1 MAKSNG
7 KRVRRWLWI
16 GGLGVAVVAVGY
28 VLARPKGKP
37 GEEKD
42 KVKTAKAEVADVQ
55 VRVTEVGSVEP
66 DVKVDVK
73 SVLSGKVVELLVREG
88 DRVKRGQVLARVE
101 PDVNQARDLSQVK
114 NAVSEAEIALNEAK
128 ATYERNKG
136 LLTQG
141 LLSAQA
147 GLESETRWRQ
157 AKASHDAAMD
167 KYRIVEESGVPIA
180 VASAGTMQRLNVTS
194 PMDGVVIRRPVELG
208 DTVMSGVSSFNA
220 GTVLMTVA
228 DVGTMIIKAGINEVD
243 IGKVHLEQPVK
254 VTLDAYPKVKFAGKI
269 LRIAPAARLEE
280 KVKVFDVEIGIEHQ
294 GAELRTGMTANID
307 IVGEKRAK
315 VLTVPVE
322 AIFKKDETEV
332 VYVKKPEE
340 PKKAAEGARFLSSVF
355 AAGKKDAPPAKLDP
369 KDAWKE
375 KFETRE
381 IETGLAA
388 VDKVEVVKGL
398 TAGTEVAVEDPTRP
412 REKKNNE

>member
-1 MAKSNG
+1 MAKSKG
-7 KRVRRWLWI
+7 KRVRRWIWI
-16 GGLGVAVVAVGY
+16 AVLAVAVAGGLAAV
-28 VLARPKGKP
+28 RPKGKP
-37 GEEKD
+37 ADENG
-42 KVKTAKAEVADVQ
+42 KVKTAKAEVGDVQ

-101 PDVNQARDLSQVK
+101 PDVNQARDLAQVK
-114 NAVSEAEIALNEAK
+114 NSVSEAEIALNEAK
-128 ATYERNKG
+128 ATYERNRG
-136 LLTQG
+136 LLAQG

-147 GLESETRWRQ
+147 GLESETRFRQ
-157 AKASHDAAMD
+157 AKASRDSAME
-167 KYRIVEESGVPIA
+167 KYRIVEESGVPID
-180 VASAGTMQRLNVTS
+180 VATAGTMQRLNVTS

-228 DVGTMIIKAGINEVD
+228 DVETMIIKAGINEVD
-243 IGKVHLEQPVK
+243 IGKVRLEQPVK

-280 KVKVFDVEIGIEHQ
+280 KVKVFEVEIAIEHQ

-307 IVGEKRAK
+307 IVGEKRSK

-322 AIFKKDETEV
+322 ALFKKDDGEV
-332 VYVKKPEE
+332 VYVKKAEE
-340 PKKAAEGARFLSSVF
+340 PKAAEKGGFLSSVF
-355 AAGKKDAPPAKLDP
+355 AAGKKDVPPAKLDP

-375 KFETRE
+375 KFEVRE
-381 IETGLAA
+381 IETGLAS

-398 TAGTEVAVEDPTRP
+398 TAGLEVAVEDPTRP
-412 REKKNNE
+412 KEKKGNE

>member
-1 MAKSNG
+1 MAKSRG
-7 KRVRRWLWI
+7 RRVRRWTWI
-16 GGLGVAVVAVGY
+16 GVLGLAIAGGAFA
-28 VLARPKGKP
+28 LTRPKDKP

-73 SVLSGKVVELLVREG
+73 SALSGKVVELLVREG

-128 ATYERNKG
+128 ATYQRNKD
-136 LLTQG
+136 LLAQG
-141 LLSAQA
+141 LLSAQT

-180 VASAGTMQRLNVTS
+180 VASTGIMQRLNVTS

-228 DVGTMIIKAGINEVD
+228 DVETMIIKAGINEVD
-243 IGKVHLEQPVK
+243 IGKVHLDQPVK

-280 KVKVFDVEIGIEHQ
+280 KVKVFDVEIAIEHQ

-307 IVGEKRAK
+307 ILGERRAK

-322 AIFKKDETEV
+322 GIFKKDETEV
-332 VYVKKPEE
+332 VYVKKPEA
-340 PKKAAEGARFLSSVF
+340 PKAAEKGGLLSSVF
-355 AAGKKDAPPAKLDP
+355 AAGKSDAPAAAKLDP

-375 KFETRE
+375 KFELRE

-388 VDKVEVVKGL
+388 VDKVEIVKGL

-412 REKKNNE
+412 KEKKGNE

>member
-7 KRVRRWLWI
+7 KRVRRWIWLGVLAVALL
-16 GGLGVAVVAVGY
+16 GGLAA
-28 VLARPKGKP
+28 LRPKGKP
-37 GEEKD
+37 ADEKD
-42 KVKTAKAEVADVQ
+42 QVRTVKAEVGDVQ

-66 DVKVDVK
+66 LVKVDVK
-73 SVLSGKVVELLVREG
+73 SALSGKVVELLVREG
-88 DRVKRGQVLARVE
+88 DAVRRGQVLARVE
-101 PDVNQARDLSQVK
+101 PDVNQARDLAQVK
-114 NAVSEAEIALNEAK
+114 NSVSEAEIALGEAR
-128 ATYERNKG
+128 ATHERNRG
-136 LLTQG
+136 LLGQG

-147 GLESETRWRQ
+147 GLESETRFRQ
-157 AKASHDAAMD
+157 AKANYDAAME

-180 VASAGTMQRLNVTS
+180 MASAGTAQWLNVTS

-228 DVGTMIIKAGINEVD
+228 DVDTMIIEAGINEVD
-243 IGKVHLEQPVK
+243 IGKVRLGQPVRLS
-254 VTLDAYPKVKFAGKI
+254 LDAYPKVKFAGKI
-269 LRIAPAARLEE
+269 QRIAPAARLEE
-280 KVKVFDVEIGIEHQ
+280 RVKVFDVEIAIDRQ

-307 IVGEKRAK
+307 IAGDRREQ

-322 AIFKKDETEV
+322 AIFRKDETEV
-332 VYVKKPEE
+332 VYVKKPEA
-340 PKKAAEGARFLSSVF
+340 PAKTAEGGLLTSAF
-355 AAGKKDAPPAKLDP
+355 AAGQKDAPPVKLDP

-375 KFETRE
+375 KFEVKE

-412 REKKNNE
+412 REKNDNE

>member
-1 MAKSNG
+1 
-7 KRVRRWLWI
+7 
-16 GGLGVAVVAVGY
+16 
-28 VLARPKGKP
+28 
-37 GEEKD
+37 
-42 KVKTAKAEVADVQ
+42 
-55 VRVTEVGSVEP
+55 
-66 DVKVDVK
+66 
-73 SVLSGKVVELLVREG
+73 
-88 DRVKRGQVLARVE
+88 VKRGQVLARVE
-101 PDVNQARDLSQVK
+101 PDVNQARDLAQVK

-128 ATYERNKG
+128 ATYERNQG
-136 LLTQG
+136 LLSQG

-157 AKASHDAAMD
+157 AKASRDSAMD
-167 KYRIVEESGVPIA
+167 KYRIVQESGVPIA
-180 VASAGTMQRLNVTS
+180 SVAEGTTQRLNVTS

-228 DVGTMIIKAGINEVD
+228 DVNTMIIQAGINEVD
-243 IGKVHLEQPVK
+243 IGKVHLDQPVK

-280 KVKVFDVEIGIEHQ
+280 KVKVFDVEIAIDRQ

-307 IVGEKRAK
+307 IVGEKREK

-332 VYVKKPEE
+332 VYVKKPEQ
-340 PKKAAEGARFLSSVF
+340 PKTAEKGGLLSSVF
-355 AAGKKDAPPAKLDP
+355 AAGKTDAPSAKVEP

-375 KFETRE
+375 KFELKE

-388 VDKVEVVKGL
+388 VDKVEIVKGL
-398 TAGTEVAVEDPTRP
+398 TAGMEIAVEDPTRP
-412 REKKNNE
+412 KEKKGNE